1 MRSLDDVISGN
12 ELAEVVE
19 DQPAQDIAPVEN
31 LEPAQEPKGDAAA
44 VTPPADGAPP
54 APDDDDEEKALPM
67 HVVKAMRKEKNDWKE
82 KALTAQA
89 RLDERERLEKQQ
101 REIQNQQQPQ
111 GQQPEMSFQE
121 QVEQRLFV
129 ERSNMSQLMAKQ
141 AYPDLDEK
149 VEFFVEQ
156 AQKNPALVAEM
167 KSHPHPFEFAYKK
180 ALQLQTLAEIG
191 DDPVAYRER
200 MREQLRSELLTQ
212 PADSAAAPAQRAP
225 LPPASLANARSAA
238 PRSSDAW
245 NGPTPLENIVKQR

>member
-12 ELAEVVE
+12 EPAQVVE
-19 DQPAQDIAPVEN
+19 DQPAQDTAPVEN
-31 LEPAQEPKGDAAA
+31 LEPEQDPKGEDAA

-54 APDDDDEEKALPM
+54 ALDDDDEEKALPM

-89 RLDERERLEKQQ
+89 RLEERDRLEKQQ

-111 GQQPEMSFQE
+111 GQPQELSPQE
-121 QVEQRLFV
+121 QFEQRMFL
-129 ERSNMSQLMAKQ
+129 ERSNMSQMMAKRDF
-141 AYPDLDEK
+141 PDLDEK
-149 VEFFVEQ
+149 VEFFVKE

-167 KSHPHPFEFAYKK
+167 KAHPHPFEYAYKK

-200 MREQLRSELLTQ
+200 MLEQLRSELSAQ
-212 PADSAAAPAQRAP
+212 PAEPAVAPAQRAP

-238 PRSSDAW
+238 PRSSEAW
-245 NGPTPLENIVKQR
+245 TGPTPLENIVKQR